1 MHDPARSCDT
11 MRASRSPSSIS
22 VCCMRWRLQLAGL
35 EVSVW
40 ERGGGDWL
48 HCELTSN
55 RDGLSG

>member
-55 RDGLSG
+55 RDRLSG